1 MLIKDMINDYI
12 NWTGTRR
19 ELISLIN
26 LFEKQNPKLYKMFS
40 KQIGEYSPVNDRRI
54 QQFIDEGIIP
64 KPVFENKKFIYD
76 FKHLVRYLSGVI
88 LRNKGYPMKIIR
100 ENLDVNEFKFLKN
113 ELIQGNTDD
122 KFLQKQ
128 KLENINL
135 SERLKKLGRNEGR
148 VLDVSQKKF
157 AVTPWFSVMVNEN
170 KLRNL
175 NEKDIDTLLEALSN
189 SLKKNLKR
197 K

>member
-1 MLIKDMINDYI
+1 
-12 NWTGTRR
+12 
-19 ELISLIN
+19 
-26 LFEKQNPKLYKMFS
+26 
-40 KQIGEYSPVNDRRI
+40 
-54 QQFIDEGIIP
+54 
-64 KPVFENKKFIYD
+64 
-76 FKHLVRYLSGVI
+76 
-88 LRNKGYPMKIIR
+88 MKIIR
-100 ENLDVNEFKFLKN
+100 ENLDVNEFKFLKD

-175 NEKDIDTLLEALSN
+175 NEKDVDTLLEALSN